1 MASHSMS
8 LEEWGYLL
16 MELLQSIIARLEAA
30 SNLTINPV
38 CPALP
43 DLTGSDSLMRANFP
57 QISAAGP
64 PGGRGGG
71 HVAGEENHQRGIT
84 CTAPRQERCE
94 LRETC
99 PGPP

>member
-43 DLTGSDSLMRANFP
+43 DLTALTHSCVP
-57 QISAAGP
+57 ISPKFLLPVP
-64 PGGRGGG
+64 PG
-71 HVAGEENHQRGIT
+71 
-84 CTAPRQERCE
+84 
-94 LRETC
+94 
-99 PGPP
+99 